1 MSFASSLCTF
11 LPFTSSRS
19 DKRVSSLKRSSVH
32 HPVRKSCNKNGNSC
46 SPILRVVAA
55 VPNDDDGEKRVEE
68 NEWTSTTFQLDRI
81 LEVAIKAANE
91 GGYIMRKF
99 GSEGA
104 DIVKTKV
111 NTRDLLTQYDK
122 EVQDIICSKIK
133 SNFPNHRILGEEDV
147 APGADAATKATKDA
161 FIPKQNKNDDGED
174 PNGDYVWVIDPID
187 GTTNFVSGMPLSAI
201 SIGVCSLET
210 KEVVVAV
217 IYDPFRRETF
227 HAIKGHG
234 AFMDERKISVDNC
247 SKIDDCLVATGYA
260 PTAESSRFLL
270 ETTTNLTKYP
280 VRSIRMLGSA
290 AIMLAWVACGRVS
303 CYIEESLNA
312 WDTAAGALLVSE
324 AGGVFTDFSGKEY
337 DIFTR
342 ETLASSGNTEVH
354 KLLLD
359 AAGTTTTASAQ
370 R

>member
-1 MSFASSLCTF
+1 MSSAARFCSF
-11 LPFTSSRS
+11 LPAISSGG
-19 DKRVSSLKRSSVH
+19 DARVSSSKRNSVH
-32 HPVRKSCNKNGNSC
+32 DLFRKRWNKNGIPRR
-46 SPILRVVAA
+46 PIFPRAA
-55 VPNDDDGEKRVEE
+55 SASGQGGEKK
-68 NEWTSTTFQLDRI
+68 EWTPTTFQLDRI

-111 NTRDLLTQYDK
+111 NTRDLLTKYDK

-147 APGADAATKATKDA
+147 APGADAAAKATRDA
-161 FIPKQNKNDDGED
+161 FIPMENINTDGEED
-174 PNGDYVWVIDPID
+174 PNGNYVWVIDPID

-210 KEVVVAV
+210 KEVIVAV

-227 HAIKGHG
+227 YAIKGRG
-234 AFMDERKISVDNC
+234 AFMDEQKISVDNC

-260 PTAESSRFLL
+260 PTEESSRFLL
-270 ETTTNLTKYP
+270 QTTTNLTKYP

-312 WDTAAGALLVSE
+312 WDTAAGALLVAE
-324 AGGVFTDFSGKEY
+324 AGGIFTDFSGKEY

-342 ETLASSGNTEVH
+342 ETLASSGNMEVH
-354 KLLLD
+354 KLLLK
-359 AAGTTTTASAQ
+359 AAGTPSTEKE
-370 R
+370 